1 MPAFEVQ
8 DSAFEARVRG
18 SFARQRVMQA
28 IGASLTRVTPGEVE
42 IVLPFRQDLT
52 QQHGFLHAGIVSTIA
67 DSACG
72 YAAYSLMPADA
83 AVLTVEYKVNFLSP
97 AQGDRMIARARVT
110 KPGRTVSVC
119 TCDVFAV
126 KNGKERIVATMLGTV
141 MTVRERESLVG

>member
-1 MPAFEVQ
+1 MPAFEPQ
-8 DSAFEARVRG
+8 DPELEKRVRE
-18 SFARQRVMQA
+18 SFGRQRVMQT
-28 IGASLTRVTPGEVE
+28 IGASMCRVSPGEVE
-42 IVLPFRQDLT
+42 IVLPFREDLT

-110 KPGRTVSVC
+110 KHGRTVTVS

-126 KNGKERIVATMLGTV
+126 TDGRERIIATMVGTL
-141 MTVRERESLVG
+141 MTVREREGLRG

>member
-1 MPAFEVQ
+1 MPPFEAQ
-8 DSAFEARVRG
+8 DPAFEARVRG

-28 IGASLTRVTPGEVE
+28 IGASLTRVLPGEVE

-72 YAAYSLMPADA
+72 YAAFSLMPADA
-83 AVLTVEYKVNFLSP
+83 AVLTVEFKVNFLSP

-110 KPGRTVSVC
+110 KPGRTVTVC
-119 TCDVFAV
+119 TCEVFAV
-126 KNGKERIVATMLGTV
+126 KNGQERIVATMLGTV

>member
-1 MPAFEVQ
+1 MPAFESR
-8 DSAFEARVRG
+8 DPEFEKRVRG
-18 SFARQRVMQA
+18 SFARQRVMQT
-28 IGASLTRVTPGEVE
+28 IGASMTRVSPGEVE
-42 IVLPFRQDLT
+42 IALPFREDLT

-110 KPGRTVSVC
+110 KQGRTVTVS

-126 KNGKERIVATMLGTV
+126 TDGRERIIATMLGTL
-141 MTVRERESLVG
+141 MTVRERQGLTG

>member
-1 MPAFEVQ
+1 MPAFEAQ
-8 DSAFEARVRG
+8 DSAFEARVRE

-28 IGASLTRVTPGEVE
+28 LGASLTRVSPGEVE

-119 TCDVFAV
+119 TCDVYAV
-126 KNGKERIVATMLGTV
+126 KNGQERIVATMLATI

>member
-110 KPGRTVSVC
+110 KPGRTVTVC
-119 TCDVFAV
+119 TCDVFAM
-126 KNGKERIVATMLGTV
+126 KNGQERIVATMLGTI
-141 MTVRERESLVG
+141 MTVREREGLVG

>member
-1 MPAFEVQ
+1 MPAFESR
-8 DSAFEARVRG
+8 DPEFEKRVRE
-18 SFARQRVMQA
+18 SFARQRVMQT
-28 IGASLTRVTPGEVE
+28 IGASMTRVSPGEVE
-42 IVLPFRQDLT
+42 IALPFREDLT

-110 KPGRTVSVC
+110 KHGRTVTVS

-126 KNGKERIVATMLGTV
+126 TDGRERIIATMLGTL
-141 MTVRERESLVG
+141 MTVRERQGLTG

>member
-52 QQHGFLHAGIVSTIA
+52 QQHGYLHAGIVSTIA

-110 KPGRTVSVC
+110 KPGRTVTVC
-119 TCDVFAV
+119 TCDVFAM
-126 KNGKERIVATMLGTV
+126 KNGQERIVATMLGTI
-141 MTVRERESLVG
+141 MTVREREGLVG

>member
-1 MPAFEVQ
+1 MPAFEAQ

-28 IGASLTRVTPGEVE
+28 IGASLTRVSPGEVE
-42 IVLPFRQDLT
+42 IVLPFREDLT

-97 AQGDRMIARARVT
+97 AQGERMIARARVI

-126 KNGKERIVATMLGTV
+126 TNAKERIVATMLGTI
-141 MTVRERESLVG
+141 MAVRDRASLVG

>member
-1 MPAFEVQ
+1 MPAFEAK
-8 DSAFEARVRG
+8 DSAYEARVRG
-18 SFARQRVMQA
+18 SFARQRVMQT
-28 IGASLTRVTPGEVE
+28 IGASMTRVSPGEVE
-42 IVLPFRQDLT
+42 IALPFREDLT

-110 KPGRTVSVC
+110 KHGRTVTVS

-126 KNGKERIVATMLGTV
+126 TDGRERIIATMLGTL
-141 MTVRERESLVG
+141 MTVREREELRG

>member
-1 MPAFEVQ
+1 MPAFESR
-8 DSAFEARVRG
+8 DPEFEKRVRG
-18 SFARQRVMQA
+18 SFARQRVMQT
-28 IGASLTRVTPGEVE
+28 IGASMTRVSPGEVE
-42 IVLPFRQDLT
+42 IALPFREDLT

-110 KPGRTVSVC
+110 KHGRTVTVS

-126 KNGKERIVATMLGTV
+126 TDGRERIIATMLGTL
-141 MTVRERESLVG
+141 MTVRERQGLTG

>member
-1 MPAFEVQ
+1 MPAFEAQ

-28 IGASLTRVTPGEVE
+28 IGASLTRVSPGEVE
-42 IVLPFRQDLT
+42 IVLPFREDLT

-97 AQGDRMIARARVT
+97 AQGERMIARARVI

-126 KNGKERIVATMLGTV
+126 TNAKERIVATMLGTI
-141 MTVRERESLVG
+141 MAVRDRESLVG

>member
-1 MPAFEVQ
+1 MPAFESR
-8 DSAFEARVRG
+8 DPEFEKRVRG
-18 SFARQRVMQA
+18 SFARQRVMQT
-28 IGASLTRVTPGEVE
+28 IGASMTRVSPGEVE
-42 IVLPFRQDLT
+42 IALPFREDLT

-110 KPGRTVSVC
+110 KHGRTVTVS

-126 KNGKERIVATMLGTV
+126 TDGRERIIATMLGTL
-141 MTVRERESLVG
+141 MTVRERDGLRG

>member
-1 MPAFEVQ
+1 MPAFESR
-8 DSAFEARVRG
+8 DPEFEKRVRG
-18 SFARQRVMQA
+18 SFARQRVMQT
-28 IGASLTRVTPGEVE
+28 IGASMTRVSPGEVE
-42 IVLPFRQDLT
+42 IALPFREDLT
-52 QQHGFLHAGIVSTIA
+52 QQHVFLHAGIVSTIA

-97 AQGDRMIARARVT
+97 AQGERMIARARVI

-126 KNGKERIVATMLGTV
+126 TNAKERIVATMLGTI
-141 MTVRERESLVG
+141 

>member
-1 MPAFEVQ
+1 MPAFEAQ
-8 DSAFEARVRG
+8 DSAFETRVRG

-28 IGASLTRVTPGEVE
+28 IGASLMRVSPGEVE
-42 IVLPFRQDLT
+42 IVLPFREDLT

-110 KPGRTVSVC
+110 KPGRTVTVC

-126 KNGKERIVATMLGTV
+126 MNGKERIVATMLGTI
-141 MTVRERESLVG
+141 MAVRDRESLVG

>member
-1 MPAFEVQ
+1 MPAFESQ
-8 DSAFEARVRG
+8 DPELERRVRG
-18 SFARQRVMQA
+18 SFARQRVMQT
-28 IGASLTRVTPGEVE
+28 IGASMTRVSPGAVE
-42 IVLPFRQDLT
+42 IDLPFREDLT

-97 AQGDRMIARARVT
+97 AQGDRMVARARVT
-110 KPGRTVSVC
+110 KHGRTVTVS

-126 KNGKERIVATMLGTV
+126 ADGRERIIATMLGTL
-141 MTVRERESLVG
+141 MTVQERQGLTG

>member
-1 MPAFEVQ
+1 MPAFEAQ

-28 IGASLTRVTPGEVE
+28 IGASLTRVSPGEVE
-42 IVLPFRQDLT
+42 IVLPFREDLT

-97 AQGDRMIARARVT
+97 AQGERMIARARVT

-126 KNGKERIVATMLGTV
+126 TNAKERIVATMLGTI
-141 MTVRERESLVG
+141 MAVRDRESLMG

>member
-1 MPAFEVQ
+1 MPAFEAQ
-8 DSAFEARVRG
+8 DSAFESRVRG

-28 IGASLTRVTPGEVE
+28 IGASLTRVLPGEVE

-72 YAAYSLMPADA
+72 YAAFSLMPADA

-110 KPGRTVSVC
+110 KPGRTVTVC
-119 TCDVFAV
+119 ACDVFAV
-126 KNGKERIVATMLGTV
+126 KNGQERIVATMLGTV

>member
-1 MPAFEVQ
+1 MPAFEAQ
-8 DSAFEARVRG
+8 DSAFEARVRE

-28 IGASLTRVTPGEVE
+28 LGASLTRVSPGEVE

-52 QQHGFLHAGIVSTIA
+52 QQHGFLHAGIVSTVA

-110 KPGRTVSVC
+110 RPGRTVSVC

-126 KNGKERIVATMLGTV
+126 KDGKERIVATMLGTI
-141 MTVRERESLVG
+141 MTVRGREALLG

>member
-1 MPAFEVQ
+1 MN
-8 DSAFEARVRG
+8 
-18 SFARQRVMQA
+18 
-28 IGASLTRVTPGEVE
+28 
-42 IVLPFRQDLT
+42 
-52 QQHGFLHAGIVSTIA
+52 GFLHAGIVSTIA

-97 AQGDRMIARARVT
+97 AQGERMIARARVI

-126 KNGKERIVATMLGTV
+126 TNAKERIVATMLGTI
-141 MTVRERESLVG
+141 MAVRDRESLVG